1 MRQLD
6 PQIAQDRKRR
16 VLQWVVQN
24 YIHTSRPIASS
35 IIAEEAGLD
44 LSSATIRSI
53 LSELEQEGYLV
64 QPHTSAGRVPTDR
77 GYRFFVDYLENVQRL
92 ASGEKEQIEK
102 QYCNRLEEL
111 DRVLAHTS
119 RLLSTVSHSAGLVL
133 SPRSEAQGL
142 KRLELIGLG
151 GNRVLAIIVTKAG
164 QVRHWPLQLSFVP
177 NEARLRALNR
187 FLNEHLEGKSIREV
201 RSLLAEQLEQAER
214 EMRELQD
221 FAHTLL
227 GELESAV
234 EPDELFLDGATS
246 VVARAEE
253 FEDTREIHSLVRVLE
268 ERKVLADMLQEQFRK
283 QLDAAKAGG
292 APTVRVMIGGE
303 NTLPELKH
311 LSLVTTTY
319 CAGDRLVGLLGIL
332 GTKRME
338 YSRMMS
344 LVEYMGRIVSRSL
357 EAWDVEPEGKPK
369 RIPR

>member
-1 MRQLD
+1 MEEILGVFIQEAREQLTEMENGLMRMEQGDHDPETLNGVFRAAHTIKGGSGVVELTMIEKFTHVVENALD
-6 PQIAQDRKRR
+6 KLRNNEIDDNEIEIEMTPAANAGGFEIPGMPNGGIGMINLSDMFKQAMGGRGVKRKIK
-16 VLQWVVQN
+16 VKDAYEPL
-24 YIHTSRPIASS
+24 
-35 IIAEEAGLD
+35 IAEEAGLD

-214 EMRELQD
+214 EM
-221 FAHTLL
+221 
-227 GELESAV
+227 
-234 EPDELFLDGATS
+234 
-246 VVARAEE
+246 
-253 FEDTREIHSLVRVLE
+253 
-268 ERKVLADMLQEQFRK
+268 
-283 QLDAAKAGG
+283 
-292 APTVRVMIGGE
+292 APYR
-303 NTLPELKH
+303 
-311 LSLVTTTY
+311 
-319 CAGDRLVGLLGIL
+319 DRLAP
-332 GTKRME
+332 
-338 YSRMMS
+338 
-344 LVEYMGRIVSRSL
+344 
-357 EAWDVEPEGKPK
+357 EAWQRAVTVTVDRGVRAHLGLPALEW
-369 RIPR
+369 